1 MTIADVRPRRPV
13 SVNPG
18 EETPPVPSIVYIVEQ
33 PEYDEVTVVAVVV
46 TVSGKESR
54 VVVNSLPE

>member
-1 MTIADVRPRRPV
+1 
-13 SVNPG
+13 VNPG

-33 PEYDEVTVVAVVV
+33 PEYDAVTVVAVVV
-46 TVSGKESR
+46 TVNGKESR